1 MIIIIFIGLSIV
13 VSIVAGIFGLFLHLF
28 IINYLTKDLNEKE
41 KEQFFKDVARGT
53 DSTIHQNN
61 PWNNRFD
68 SF

>member
-1 MIIIIFIGLSIV
+1 
-13 VSIVAGIFGLFLHLF
+13 LF

-41 KEQFFKDVARGT
+41 KEEFFENVGRGE
-53 DSTIHQNN
+53 DPAIHQNY